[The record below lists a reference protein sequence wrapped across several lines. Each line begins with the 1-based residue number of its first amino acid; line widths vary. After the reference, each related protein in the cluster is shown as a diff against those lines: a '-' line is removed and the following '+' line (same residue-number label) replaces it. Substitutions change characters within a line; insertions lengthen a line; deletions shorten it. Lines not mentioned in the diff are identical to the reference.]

1 MRPNLSNTAVENII
15 EANTYL
21 SGIGFESSGLAAAHA
36 IHNGLTKLEE
46 CHHLYHGEKVAFG
59 TLTQLVLEN
68 APMEEINEVLDF
80 CRSVGLPT
88 NLKMMGVTEINRDK
102 LLEVAEASCAEG
114 ETIHNMPFEVT
125 PELVLAAILTANELG
140 SM

>member
-1 MRPNLSNTAVENII
+1 
-15 EANTYL
+15 
-21 SGIGFESSGLAAAHA
+21 
-36 IHNGLTKLEE
+36 
-46 CHHLYHGEKVAFG
+46 
-59 TLTQLVLEN
+59 
-68 APMEEINEVLDF
+68 MEEINEVLDF